1 MKQKTQIYIS
11 LFNNVN
17 VFSHFEKYKNTF
29 TDRLCYFKNITKK
42 FNNKSE

>member
-1 MKQKTQIYIS
+1 MKQKTQIYTS

-17 VFSHFEKYKNTF
+17 VFLYSGKYKNTF
-29 TDRLCYFKNITKK
+29 TDRLCYFKNVTKK